1 MWFDDLTPVAWPLNA
16 WYIMTIIS
24 VPVYLIVVIC
34 LIRLRLCSKTYNT
47 TFYTILLQHS
57 FADLLTSLFF
67 FSSQYPRNIQ
77 IIREF
82 YFEYQHYYIAP
93 ATYNS
98 IYYFL
103 YVRCSG
109 IMLLSFQ
116 RYLIIASPTAKFTQI
131 VQEAKNWKIVV
142 VYWTIPTLI
151 SLIVLKDVDITFDNL
166 ENMSIVVDKSIIAR
180 NTLMALIVTSVTC
193 IFCTTVYLLL
203 FYYIRTHT
211 ANLISKS
218 LRREMHLAVQVFI
231 LLIGLFG
238 IFLYYS
244 FQNYFSKH
252 SNAGPIYFMR
262 SLYPLPNGILSY
274 LNPFC
279 ILFLN
284 RDLARQVWR
293 SARCAKLLVSDVRAS
308 TLQST
313 SNRPAVKITKV
324 RAIA

>member
-1 MWFDDLTPVAWPLNA
+1 
-16 WYIMTIIS
+16 
-24 VPVYLIVVIC
+24 
-34 LIRLRLCSKTYNT
+34 
-47 TFYTILLQHS
+47 
-57 FADLLTSLFF
+57 
-67 FSSQYPRNIQ
+67 
-77 IIREF
+77 
-82 YFEYQHYYIAP
+82 
-93 ATYNS
+93 
-98 IYYFL
+98 
-103 YVRCSG
+103 
-109 IMLLSFQ
+109 MLLSFQ

-166 ENMSIVVDKSIIAR
+166 ENMSIVVDKSIIA
-180 NTLMALIVTSVTC
+180 
-193 IFCTTVYLLL
+193 
-203 FYYIRTHT
+203 
-211 ANLISKS
+211 
-218 LRREMHLAVQVFI
+218 
-231 LLIGLFG
+231 
-238 IFLYYS
+238 
-244 FQNYFSKH
+244 
-252 SNAGPIYFMR
+252 AGPIYFMR